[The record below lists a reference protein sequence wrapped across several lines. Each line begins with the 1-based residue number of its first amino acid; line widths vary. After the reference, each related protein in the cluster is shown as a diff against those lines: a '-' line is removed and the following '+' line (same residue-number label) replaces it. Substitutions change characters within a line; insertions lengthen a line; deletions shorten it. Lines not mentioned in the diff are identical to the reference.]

1 MYVQD
6 IKGRV
11 DIVVC
16 IILLGQNVIVV
27 HEASGVLNS
36 LLNSDLRGGCP

>member
-1 MYVQD
+1 MYVKD

-16 IILLGQNVIVV
+16 IILLSQSAIVV
-27 HEASGVLNS
+27 HEARGVLNS
-36 LLNSDLRGGCP
+36 LVSSDLRGGCP